1 MKERGMTKA
10 IITFGYTSY
19 VMDTRD
25 ALALTEM
32 LGKAEVYEQKYG
44 RGENKNTHHIYE
56 NESEFGTIKLIT
68 DSFYQMAKLAGKPEQ
83 S

>member
-1 MKERGMTKA
+1 MMDKRMGKVIMQL
-10 IITFGYTSY
+10 GYTSY
-19 VMDTRD
+19 VLDIRD
-25 ALALTEM
+25 AMTLAETLS
-32 LGKAEVYEQKYG
+32 KAEVYEQKYV
-44 RGENKNTHHIYE
+44 RGENKQTHHIYE

>member
-1 MKERGMTKA
+1 MTKA

-32 LGKAEVYEQKYG
+32 LGKAEIYKQQYHKG
-44 RGENKNTHHIYE
+44 AENTYHIYE
-56 NESEFGTIKLIT
+56 NTSSELGTIKLIS
-68 DSFYQMAKLAGKPEQ
+68 DSFYQMAKMAGEPKED
-83 S
+83 